1 MKTPQQIAAETLDGF
16 DKWDDLTVGDLEM
29 AMSDDLNVTVHKLV
43 INAIEADRAQRDPFT
58 GRAPLIPEGNSQL
71 GRYRIHHQIGL

>member
-43 INAIEADRAQRDPFT
+43 INAIEADRANR
-58 GRAPLIPEGNSQL
+58 GAL
-71 GRYRIHHQIGL
+71 